1 VTTLSARQTIMLVVL
16 FVVTSLAFIALDN
29 RAALDPVKTGLR
41 EVTDPVADAFS
52 GLIENEDPSALEAEL
67 AQVKAERDALLAE
80 NVNLRIENQEV
91 EQLRE
96 QVRVQE
102 AHPEWTLVTA
112 RVINTD
118 PTNLQKFLV
127 IDKGA
132 ADGIQKGMAVVDPN
146 FYVGQ
151 VTDVEEHSA
160 TVTLVID
167 SSARVG
173 AQLAD
178 SGAIGVV
185 FGAWQSGGRAEM
197 RHVARGTEPAKEELV
212 ITAIN
217 PDVQTNQVPGNLVIG
232 KVVGN
237 PQENN
242 QSDTLTFEV
251 LPVVEFDKLKVVSV
265 IVANES
271 PDS

>member
-1 VTTLSARQTIMLVVL
+1 MTTFSARQTIMLVVL

-29 RAALDPVKTGLR
+29 RTALDPVQTGLR
-41 EVTDPVADAFS
+41 EVTDPIADAFG
-52 GLIENEDPSALEAEL
+52 GLIENEDQSELAAEL
-67 AQVKAERDALLAE
+67 ARVTAERDALLAE
-80 NVNLRIENQEV
+80 NVNLRIDNRET

-102 AHPEWTLVTA
+102 AHPEWTFVTA

-118 PTNLQKFLV
+118 PTNLQKFII
-127 IDKGA
+127 IDKGS
-132 ADGIQKGMAVVDPN
+132 ADGIEKGMAVVDPN

-151 VTDVEEHSA
+151 VTAVEEHSA

-167 SSARVG
+167 ASATVG
-173 AQLAD
+173 AQFVD

-185 FGAWQSGGRAEM
+185 FGTWQSGGRAEM
-197 RHVARGTEPAKEELV
+197 RHVARGTQPNEDELV

-217 PDVQTNQVPGNLVIG
+217 PDVQTNQIPGNLVIG
-232 KVVGN
+232 KVESN

-242 QSDTLTFEV
+242 QGDTLTFQV
-251 LPVVEFDKLKVVSV
+251 LPVVEFEKLKVVSV
-265 IVANES
+265 IVADES
-271 PDS
+271 SDS

>member
-29 RAALDPVKTGLR
+29 RTALDPVKTGLR
-41 EVTDPVADAFS
+41 EITDPVADAF
-52 GLIENEDPSALEAEL
+52 GGVIENEDQSDLEAEL
-67 AQVKAERDALLAE
+67 ARVKAERDALLAE
-80 NVNLRIENQEV
+80 NVNLKVANQEV

-96 QVRVQE
+96 LARVQE
-102 AHPEWTLVTA
+102 QHPDRVYVSA

-118 PTNLQKFLV
+118 PTNLQKFIV
-127 IDKGA
+127 IDKGS
-132 ADGIQKGMAVVDPN
+132 ADGIEKGMAVVDPN
-146 FYVGQ
+146 YYVGQ

-167 SSARVG
+167 ASAKVG
-173 AQLAD
+173 AQFVD

-185 FGAWQSGGRAEM
+185 YGNWQSGGRAEM
-197 RHVARGTEPAKEELV
+197 RHVARGTTPAEEELV

-217 PDVQTNQVPGNLVIG
+217 ADVQTNQVPGNLVIG
-232 KVVGN
+232 KVVGE
-237 PQENN
+237 PEENN
-242 QSDTLTFEV
+242 QGDNLTFQV

-265 IVANES
+265 IVADES